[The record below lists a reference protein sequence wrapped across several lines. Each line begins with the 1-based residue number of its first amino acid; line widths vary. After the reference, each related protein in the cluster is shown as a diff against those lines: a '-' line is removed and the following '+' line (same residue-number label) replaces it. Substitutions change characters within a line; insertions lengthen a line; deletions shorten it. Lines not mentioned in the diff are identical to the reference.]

1 MASGTRGIGKSV
13 HSSDHTAFCELM
25 VGARKAAGLT
35 QHALALRLKKPQ
47 SFVAKYE
54 GGERRLDVVEFIAI
68 ARALGADPLKLMV
81 AFLAGDGVKSASAK
95 KPVLKRKA

>member
-1 MASGTRGIGKSV
+1 MALSTRGIGKSV
-13 HSSDHTAFCELM
+13 HSPDQAAFCELM

-54 GGERRLDVVEFIAI
+54 GGERRLDVVEFVMI
-68 ARALGADPLKLMV
+68 ARTIGADPLKLMTMLMNGGKGKFV
-81 AFLAGDGVKSASAK
+81 RAK
-95 KPVLKRKA
+95 RDA

>member
-13 HSSDHTAFCELM
+13 HSSDQAAFCALM

-35 QHALALRLKKPQ
+35 QHALARLLKKPQ

-54 GGERRLDVVEFIAI
+54 GGERRLDVVEFVGI
-68 ARALGADPLKLMV
+68 ARALGVDPLKL
-81 AFLAGDGVKSASAK
+81 LADFMAEGKGKSTSPK
-95 KPVLKRKA
+95 KPATRRNA

>member
-1 MASGTRGIGKSV
+1 MTSASRGIGKSV
-13 HSSDHTAFCELM
+13 HSPDQAALCALM

-54 GGERRLDVVEFIAI
+54 GGERRLDVLEFIVI
-68 ARALGADPLKLMV
+68 SRALGADPLKLM
-81 AFLAGDGVKSASAK
+81 ATFLANDKGKSAGALRPVAK
-95 KPVLKRKA
+95 RRA

>member
-1 MASGTRGIGKSV
+1 MTSATRGIGKSV
-13 HSSDHTAFCELM
+13 HSPDLAAFCELM

-54 GGERRLDVVEFIAI
+54 GGERRLDVVEFITI
-68 ARALGADPLKLMV
+68 ARALDVDPLKLMTM
-81 AFLAGDGVKSASAK
+81 LLSGGKGKSVRAK
-95 KPVLKRKA
+95 RNT

>member
-1 MASGTRGIGKSV
+1 MTSAPRGIGKSV
-13 HSSDHTAFCELM
+13 HSSDQAAFCELM

-54 GGERRLDVVEFIAI
+54 GGERRLDVVEFIRI
-68 ARALGADPLKLMV
+68 SRALGTDPLKLLS
-81 AFLAGDGVKSASAK
+81 AFLTPGKGKRGKSD
-95 KPVLKRKA
+95 PKRDI

>member
-1 MASGTRGIGKSV
+1 MTLGTRGIGKSV
-13 HSSDHTAFCELM
+13 HSPDQAAFCELM
-25 VGARKAAGLT
+25 IGARKAAGLT

-68 ARALGADPLKLMV
+68 ARALGADPLKLMATFV
-81 AFLAGDGVKSASAK
+81 AGGNGKSAGVK
-95 KPVLKRKA
+95 KPATKRNA